1 VSKLGST
8 ASWSLNYIE
17 SLVGDAQL
25 TKKDSGKRLM
35 LNSASGLTV
44 TLPSVAEAG
53 VSWNCQVIIGTNCT
67 SNSYIITEKTT
78 VDTDVIVSQI
88 NELETDTGDDG
99 PSNTGHTTLT
109 MGNATDQKGDF
120 FNIFCDGTNFY
131 VYGQTALDGGCVLA

>member
-1 VSKLGST
+1 
-8 ASWSLNYIE
+8 
-17 SLVGDAQL
+17 
-25 TKKDSGKRLM
+25 
-35 LNSASGLTV
+35 V